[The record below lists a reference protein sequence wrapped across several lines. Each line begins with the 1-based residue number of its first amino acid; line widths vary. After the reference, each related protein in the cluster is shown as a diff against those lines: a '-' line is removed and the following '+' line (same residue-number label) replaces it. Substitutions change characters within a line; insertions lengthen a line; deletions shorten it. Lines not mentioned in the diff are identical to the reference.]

1 MSNHNIPVEKSVWR
15 SLVMELI
22 DDSKL
27 SPNYKENDIEMLVKV
42 LKESQEKLEENNL
55 KTEFFANISHEFKTP
70 LNILMGAMQLIEMYT
85 LNGTIIDTD
94 KKLEKYMK
102 TMKQNALRLLKLIN
116 NIIDMTKIDASDLS
130 IELHNY
136 DVVAIVRNV
145 VQSMAV
151 YAGIKFVNIVFNSE
165 IKEKL
170 IACDADKIE
179 RIMLNLLSNALKFT
193 DKDGSIIVNI
203 NSYNNKVYIS
213 VKDDGIG
220 IPEDKL
226 KIIFQRFRKGDR
238 SFTRNRE
245 GSGIGLSIVNALVEM
260 HNGSITVESKYKK
273 GSKFTIELPETILDE
288 KSYADLYIKYV
299 DNIEE
304 RVRVELS
311 DIEDVC

>member
-1 MSNHNIPVEKSVWR
+1 MSNLNIPVNKLVWR
-15 SLVMELI
+15 NLIMELI
-22 DDSKL
+22 
-27 SPNYKENDIEMLVKV
+27 KEDNIEMLAKAI
-42 LKESQEKLEENNL
+42 KESQEKLEENKL

-70 LNILMGAMQLIEMYT
+70 LNILMGAMQLVEMYT
-85 LNGTIIDTD
+85 LNGTIIDTE

-116 NIIDMTKIDASDLS
+116 NIIDMSKIETSDLS

-136 DVVAIVRNV
+136 DVVNIVRNV
-145 VQSMAV
+145 VESMAV
-151 YAGIKFVNIVFNSE
+151 YASMKSVNIVFNSE

-193 DKDGSIIVNI
+193 DKNGSITVNV
-203 NSYNNKVYIS
+203 NSYEGKVFIS

-226 KIIFQRFRKGDR
+226 KLIFQRFKKLDK

-245 GSGIGLSIVNALVEM
+245 GSGIGLSIVKALVEL
-260 HNGSITVESKYKK
+260 HNGSIRVESKYKR
-273 GSKFTIELPETILDE
+273 GSKFTVELPETILDE
-288 KSYADLYIKYV
+288 KSQADLYMKYL

-311 DIEDVC
+311 DIEDIC

>member
-1 MSNHNIPVEKSVWR
+1 MSNVNIPVNKLVWR
-15 SLVMELI
+15 NLIMELI
-22 DDSKL
+22 
-27 SPNYKENDIEMLVKV
+27 KENDIEMLAKA
-42 LKESQEKLEENNL
+42 LKESQEKLEENKL

-85 LNGTIIDTD
+85 LNGTIIDTE

-116 NIIDMTKIDASDLS
+116 NIIDMTKIEASDLS

-136 DVVAIVRNV
+136 DVVNIVRNV

-151 YAGIKFVNIVFNSE
+151 YAGIKSVNIAFNSE

-193 DKDGSIIVNI
+193 DKNGSITVNI
-203 NSYNNKVYIS
+203 NSYESKVFIS

-220 IPEDKL
+220 ISEDKL
-226 KIIFQRFRKGDR
+226 KLIFQRFSKVDK

-245 GSGIGLSIVNALVEM
+245 GSGIGLSIVKALVEL

-273 GSKFTIELPETILDE
+273 GSKFTVELPETILDE
-288 KSYADLYIKYV
+288 KSQAALYMKYV

-311 DIEDVC
+311 DIEDIC

>member
-1 MSNHNIPVEKSVWR
+1 MSNDNIPVEKSVWR

-27 SPNYKENDIEMLVKV
+27 RPNYKENDIDMLLKA

-85 LNGTIIDTD
+85 LNGTIIDTE

-116 NIIDMTKIDASDLS
+116 NIIDMTKIEASDLS

-151 YAGIKFVNIVFNSE
+151 YGGIKSVNIVFNSE

-203 NSYNNKVYIS
+203 NSYDNKVYIS

-245 GSGIGLSIVNALVEM
+245 GSGIGLSIVKALVEL

-288 KSYADLYIKYV
+288 KSQADLYMKYV
-299 DNIEE
+299 DNIVE

>member
-1 MSNHNIPVEKSVWR
+1 
-15 SLVMELI
+15 MELI
-22 DDSKL
+22 NDSKL
-27 SPNYKENDIEMLVKV
+27 KSNYMGDDIEMLVKA
-42 LKESQEKLEENNL
+42 LNESQEKLEENKL

-70 LNILMGAMQLIEMYT
+70 LNILMGAMQLIEMYA
-85 LNGTIIDTD
+85 LNGTIIDSE

-116 NIIDMTKIDASDLS
+116 NIIDMTKIDANDLY

-145 VQSMAV
+145 VQSMSV
-151 YAGIKFVNIVFNSE
+151 YAGIKSVNIVFNSE

-193 DKDGSIIVNI
+193 DKNGSIIVNI
-203 NSYNNKVYIS
+203 NSYDKKVFIS
-213 VKDDGIG
+213 VEDDGIG
-220 IPEDKL
+220 IPEDRLKL
-226 KIIFQRFRKGDR
+226 IFQRFRQGDK

-245 GSGIGLSIVNALVEM
+245 GSGIGLSIVKALIEM
-260 HNGSITVESKYKK
+260 HNGSITAESEYKK
-273 GSKFTIELPETILDE
+273 GSKFTVQLPETILDE
-288 KSYADLYIKYV
+288 KSYADLYFQYE
-299 DNIEE
+299 DRIEE

-311 DIEDVC
+311 DIEDIC

>member
-1 MSNHNIPVEKSVWR
+1 MSNVNIPVEKLVWR
-15 SLVMELI
+15 NLIMELI
-22 DDSKL
+22 
-27 SPNYKENDIEMLVKV
+27 KENDIKMLVKE
-42 LKESQEKLEENNL
+42 LKESQEKLEENKL

-85 LNGTIIDTD
+85 LNGTIIDTE

-116 NIIDMTKIDASDLS
+116 NIIDMTKIEANDLS
-130 IELHNY
+130 MELHNY
-136 DVVAIVRNV
+136 DLVTIVGNV

-151 YAGIKFVNIVFNSE
+151 YAGIKSVNINFNSE

-193 DKDGSIIVNI
+193 DKNGKIIVNI
-203 NSYNNKVYIS
+203 NSYENKVYIS
-213 VKDDGIG
+213 VEDDGIG
-220 IPEDKL
+220 IHEDKL
-226 KIIFQRFRKGDR
+226 KLIFQRFRQGDK

-245 GSGIGLSIVNALVEM
+245 GSGIGLSIVKALVEM
-260 HNGSITVESKYKK
+260 HDGSITVESKYKK
-273 GSKFTIELPETILDE
+273 GSKFTVELPEIILDE
-288 KSYADLYIKYV
+288 KSYADLYLQYE
-299 DNIEE
+299 DNIRE

-311 DIEDVC
+311 DIEDIC

>member
-1 MSNHNIPVEKSVWR
+1 
-15 SLVMELI
+15 MELI
-22 DDSKL
+22 NDSKL
-27 SPNYKENDIEMLVKV
+27 KSNYMGDDIEMLVKA
-42 LKESQEKLEENNL
+42 LNESQEKLEENKL

-70 LNILMGAMQLIEMYT
+70 LNILMGAMQLIEMYA
-85 LNGTIIDTD
+85 LNGTIIDSE

-116 NIIDMTKIDASDLS
+116 NIIDMTKIDANDLY

-145 VQSMAV
+145 VQSMSV
-151 YAGIKFVNIVFNSE
+151 YAGIKSVNIVFNSE

-193 DKDGSIIVNI
+193 DKNGSIIVNI
-203 NSYNNKVYIS
+203 NSYDKKVFIS
-213 VKDDGIG
+213 VEDDGIG
-220 IPEDKL
+220 IAEDRLKL
-226 KIIFQRFRKGDR
+226 IFQRFRQGDK

-245 GSGIGLSIVNALVEM
+245 GSGIGLSIVKALIEM
-260 HNGSITVESKYKK
+260 HNGSITAESEYKK
-273 GSKFTIELPETILDE
+273 GSKFTVQLPETILDE
-288 KSYADLYIKYV
+288 KSYADLYFQYE
-299 DNIEE
+299 DRIEE

-311 DIEDVC
+311 DIEDIC

>member
-1 MSNHNIPVEKSVWR
+1 MEKF
-15 SLVMELI
+15 VMELI

-27 SPNYKENDIEMLVKV
+27 RPNYKENDIEMLAKA

-116 NIIDMTKIDASDLS
+116 NIIDMTKIEASDLS
-130 IELHNY
+130 MELHNY

-151 YAGIKFVNIVFNSE
+151 YGGIKSVSIVFISE

-203 NSYNNKVYIS
+203 NSYDNKVYIS

-226 KIIFQRFRKGDR
+226 KLIFQRFRKGDR

-245 GSGIGLSIVNALVEM
+245 GSGIGLSIVKALVEL

-273 GSKFTIELPETILDE
+273 GSKFTIELPETSLDE
-288 KSYADLYIKYV
+288 KSHTDLYLKYE

-311 DIEDVC
+311 DIQDVC

>member
-1 MSNHNIPVEKSVWR
+1 MSNTNIPVEKWMWR
-15 SLVMELI
+15 NLAMEVVNELI
-22 DDSKL
+22 KEL
-27 SPNYKENDIEMLVKV
+27 IKENDIEMMVKA
-42 LKESQEKLEENNL
+42 LKESQEKLEESKL

-70 LNILMGAMQLIEMYT
+70 LNILMGAMQLIEMYA
-85 LNGTIIDTD
+85 LNGTIIDTE

-116 NIIDMTKIDASDLS
+116 NIIDMTKIDASDLA

-136 DVVAIVRNV
+136 DVIAIVKNV
-145 VQSMAV
+145 VQSMAI
-151 YAGIKFVNIVFNSE
+151 YARIKSVNIIFNSE

-170 IACDADKIE
+170 MACDADKIE

-193 DKDGSIIVNI
+193 DKNGSIAVNV

-226 KIIFQRFRKGDR
+226 KLIFQRFRQGDK

-245 GSGIGLSIVNALVEM
+245 GSGIGLSIVKALAEM

-288 KSYADLYIKYV
+288 KSYADLYLKYE
-299 DNIEE
+299 DTIAE

-311 DIEDVC
+311 DIEDIC